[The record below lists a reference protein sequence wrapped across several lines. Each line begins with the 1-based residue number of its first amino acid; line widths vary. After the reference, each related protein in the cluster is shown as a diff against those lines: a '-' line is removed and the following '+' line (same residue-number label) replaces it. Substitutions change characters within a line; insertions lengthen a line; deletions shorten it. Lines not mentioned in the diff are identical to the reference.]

1 MKKKINMY
9 KIQNVII
16 KGFWGE
22 HTVSTNFNLDVTI
35 FIGRNGTGKTTFIN
49 LLQAV
54 ITVDLEMLY
63 GLQFDTIE
71 LILING
77 KKTRKILVSKI
88 SKDLE
93 YRSLEYKIGSNKYD
107 LPILAERDIQYSRH
121 RSGRLHPKF
130 YRVIEDI
137 KEKLTFLINLSY
149 LSVHRENT
157 LKSDNY
163 RDRETSINSIDIKL
177 LELMGDLTS
186 YQLQLETELGSMSKS
201 FQVDVLKSLLFN
213 KEFDF
218 VNVNEPIKLKDL
230 DLKQIRVGLKQ
241 AYKGLGILD
250 TETTK
255 IIEEHTLAI
264 SSAAESI
271 NKHVADSTQPI
282 YPNDVTPLTLLRRTR
297 KIIDLSSKLE
307 ENKTDLFNPINKYL
321 KLLND
326 YNFEKDFKLN
336 SNENLGLQ
344 ISKDGQPIPI
354 SQLSSGE
361 KQLIILLTESL
372 LQKNK
377 QTIFI
382 ADEPEL
388 SLHIEWQ
395 RKVIPSIKELNP
407 NAQVIIATHSPE
419 IVGKWK
425 SNAINME
432 NIYG

>member
-1 MKKKINMY
+1 MY

-22 HTVSTNFNLDVTI
+22 HTVSTKFNLDVTI

-63 GLQFDTIE
+63 SLQFDTIE

-77 KKTRKILVSKI
+77 KRTRKILVSKI
-88 SKDLE
+88 SKDFE
-93 YRSLEYKIGSNKYD
+93 YHFLEYKIGPSKYD
-107 LPILAERDIQYSRH
+107 LPIFSERNLQYSRH
-121 RSGRLHPKF
+121 RSGGLHPKF
-130 YRVIEDI
+130 YRAIEYI
-137 KEKLTFLINLSY
+137 KNKLTDLINLSY
-149 LSVHRENT
+149 LSVHRKNT
-157 LKSDNY
+157 LKVDNY
-163 RDRETSINSIDIKL
+163 RERETPINSIDLKL
-177 LELMGDLTS
+177 LELMGELTS
-186 YQLQLETELGSMSKS
+186 YQLQLETELSNLSKS

-213 KEFDF
+213 KQFDF

-230 DLKQIRVGLKQ
+230 DLKKIRVGLKQ

-250 TETTK
+250 EETTK

-264 SSAAESI
+264 SSAAKSI
-271 NKHVADSTQPI
+271 NKHVADSNQPI
-282 YPNDVTPLTLLRRTR
+282 YPNDVTPLTLLGRTR
-297 KIIDLSSKLE
+297 RIIDLSSKLE
-307 ENKTDLFNPINKYL
+307 DNKTSLFTPINKYL
-321 KLLND
+321 KLLNE
-326 YNFEKDFKLN
+326 YNFKKDFELN
-336 SNENLGLQ
+336 SREELGLQ
-344 ISKDGQPIPI
+344 ISKDGQPIPTA
-354 SQLSSGE
+354 QLSSGE

-377 QTIFI
+377 QTVFI

-395 RKVIPSIKELNP
+395 RRVIPSIKELNP

-425 SNAINME
+425 SNTINME

>member
-1 MKKKINMY
+1 MY
-9 KIQNVII
+9 KIKKVTI

-22 HTVSTNFNLDVTI
+22 HTIITEFNQDVTI

-49 LLQAV
+49 LLQSV

-63 GLQFDTIE
+63 NLQFETIE

-77 KKTRKILVSKI
+77 KKTKKILVSKL
-88 SKDLE
+88 SKDFE
-93 YRSLEYKIGSNKYD
+93 YRALEYKISTSKYE
-107 LPILAERDIQYSRH
+107 LPILSERDLHYSRQ
-121 RSGRLHPKF
+121 RTGRLHPKF
-130 YRVIEDI
+130 YRAIEEI
-137 KEKLTFLINLSY
+137 KEKLANLINLSY
-149 LSVHRENT
+149 LSVHRENA
-157 LKSDNY
+157 LKVDSY
-163 RDRETSINSIDIKL
+163 RERDSTANSIDLKL
-177 LELMGDLTS
+177 QELMSELTS
-186 YQLQLETELGSMSKS
+186 YQLQLETELGSLSKL
-201 FQVDVLKSLLFN
+201 FQVNVLKSLLFN
-213 KEFDF
+213 KEFDY
-218 VNVNEPIKLKDL
+218 VDINEPIKLKDL
-230 DLKQIRVGLKQ
+230 DLKKIRVGLKQ

-250 TETTK
+250 EETTK

-264 SSAAESI
+264 SSAVESI
-271 NKHVADSTQPI
+271 NKHAADPKLPL

-297 KIIDLSSKLE
+297 KIIDLSIKLE
-307 ENKTDLFNPINKYL
+307 KNKTDLFTPINKYL
-321 KLLND
+321 NLLNE

-336 SNENLGLQ
+336 SSKNLGLQ
-344 ISKDGQPIPI
+344 ISKDGQVIPTI
-354 SQLSSGE
+354 QLSSGE

-395 RKVIPSIKELNP
+395 RRVIPSIKELNP